1 MPEPGVASIATADDA
16 GHARHR
22 KLLAHAFSEGA
33 LREQEPILQSYI
45 NLFIRKLGNDATNQ
59 GKVVD
64 LVEWYKF
71 IAFDIVA
78 DLTFG
83 ESFHNLDRAENH
95 PWVKAVE
102 ADMGMAVRLSQTYA
116 VPGLSAVVGWLLPW
130 VLGLNHHLAYQYSA
144 VKTRERLERGQE
156 RPDFMTHIL
165 RHNDEKGLSR
175 EEIDADVSTL
185 INAGSETTSTVLA
198 GCTYYLLRPE
208 NGDALQ
214 KLVDEVRTTFKDA
227 KTITQEAVRKLDWTN
242 AVVWEALRLYPPLP
256 IALPRLVPDGGKMVA
271 GCWVP
276 GGVGVLN
283 CVRKIE
289 IVLTSVRQL
298 LGYPSEWPTSRQNI
312 SQSHCASGLSDGSR
326 NAKGIPS
333 SAMMCGMWC
342 SLSMLVQ
349 GTVWADSKC
358 LFTPAG
364 RSRLHSCKPYFC
376 LLIFFQPRT
385 CRVKTGAGDDYLAL

>member
-33 LREQEPILQSYI
+33 LREQEPILQLYV
-45 NLFIRKLGNDATNQ
+45 NLLIDKLGEHATNQ
-59 GKVVD
+59 GRIVD
-64 LVEWYKF
+64 LVEWYTF
-71 IAFDIVA
+71 VAFDIVA

-130 VLGLNHHLAYQYSA
+130 VLGSNHHAAYQYSA
-144 VKTRERLERGQE
+144 VKTQERLERGQE

-165 RHNDEKGLSR
+165 RHNDEKGLTR

-198 GCTYYLLRPE
+198 GCTYYMLRPE
-208 NGDALQ
+208 NEEALQ
-214 KLVDEVRTTFKDA
+214 RLVDEVRLTFNNA
-227 KTITQEAVRKLDWTN
+227 EEITQEAVRKLEWMD

-256 IALPRLVPDGGKMVA
+256 IALPRVVPDGGTMVA

-276 GGVGVLN
+276 GGVSVLN
-283 CVRKIE
+283 RIE
-289 IVLTSVRQL
+289 VI
-298 LGYPSEWPTSRQNI
+298 
-312 SQSHCASGLSDGSR
+312 GL
-326 NAKGIPS
+326 
-333 SAMMCGMWC
+333 C
-342 SLSMLVQ
+342 
-349 GTVWADSKC
+349 
-358 LFTPAG
+358 
-364 RSRLHSCKPYFC
+364 
-376 LLIFFQPRT
+376 
-385 CRVKTGAGDDYLAL
+385 